1 MVLILWARMILYAL
15 GLILILAWFFTG
27 RKQMILA
34 RLAGIII
41 IIASLLTF
49 YSLMTER

>member
-1 MVLILWARMILYAL
+1 MLLILWLRIILYAL
-15 GLILILAWFFTG
+15 GLMLVLAWFFTG

-34 RLAGIII
+34 RLAGIIV

-49 YSLMTER
+49 YSLMSER